1 MRQTDSRYHKTAAEV
16 REAEEEGERLDAR
29 CADLAAREG
38 DLDLEIADVRGT
50 LRGLEQSEA
59 MRSAEALRAK
69 GEHAEA
75 LAQRAEQERE
85 DAVREERR
93 REERQRD
100 WDGAEAEARRSATEQ
115 AAAAGAALAAAREA
129 GLESVAT
136 AALAALVERVTA
148 AEALVRAAVHRREE
162 AIAELRRLADERD
175 LVRRNEERSEERLRE
190 ADARLRQAVA
200 RTLAARAEV
209 ERRRQELEEALAS
222 WAGSLEELRL
232 DAPELDL
239 LRDQIAAIAESTD
252 GTGDLA
258 GAVGAL
264 ATPRR
269 DSLVRERAALEEEIA
284 RAAAEWTATE
294 EEIRRVE
301 AARELGPESPR
312 TRTSG
317 RTERPG
323 APLYLLC
330 EPKDGI
336 NGAGLEAALEASG
349 LLDAWV
355 LPDGGLLAPGTL
367 DTFLVPAPEKTAE
380 ATLADL
386 LRPAPAHGVGGAVIE
401 AVLRSIPVAPDART
415 GRGSF
420 RIGMDGTFQL
430 GPLHGA
436 WAKPVAEH
444 LGAGAR
450 EEARARRLAEL
461 AAQLEEIDRRL
472 QQLAARGRT
481 LDARRARLDHETASA
496 PLASPLARAAHQ
508 AEAVADEETRRRAER
523 ETAEEETAAAR
534 AARQAAEHRLAARAR
549 ELDLAGWID
558 DLEGARVRLVRFE
571 GGFRELTRAAT
582 TAAAAAER
590 TGRARRLLDEAVA
603 REAELRQRAQES
615 TATAEAA
622 RAEHAAL
629 EATVG
634 VEAREV
640 TERHRRESRRLE
652 DLLHRRK
659 GLAEEIQVARE
670 QRARVRERQ
679 ELRRLDLA
687 ERETER
693 TGAVARLGRL
703 VDAGLLPL
711 VLDTIAEPPPAW
723 SLTRALD
730 LAREIEK
737 ATAKVDPAPEAANR
751 RVNRLHERF
760 RILTNDL
767 GGEYQPS
774 LDQDEDLAR
783 ARVGYNGREHDV
795 PALLAVLQENREV
808 RRGLLAEHEREL
820 LRRYLLGEV
829 GDHLRNRLRQA
840 RALVDEMNRLLEACR
855 TASGLTLKLSWEP
868 VQEAAP
874 EIREAVQLL
883 RQDLAL
889 LADPDRRR
897 LEAFFQARI
906 AEARQQW
913 EAVPWREH
921 LMAALDYR
929 GWHRFR
935 ILRRLAAEDRWIEL
949 TRRGHGASS
958 GGEKAVA
965 LHLPL
970 FAAAA
975 AHYRSALA
983 TAPRIILLDEAFAGI
998 DQRMRGRCMG
1008 LLVDFDLDFLM
1019 TSHEE
1024 WGCHEE
1030 LPGVAT
1036 YQLYRDPTLDGVAAV
1051 RFVWSGRRL
1060 REEPE

>member
-1 MRQTDSRYHKTAAEV
+1 V
-16 REAEEEGERLDAR
+16 REAEEEGGRLDAR
-29 CADLAAREG
+29 CDDLAAREG
-38 DLDLEIADVRGT
+38 ALDLETAEVRGT
-50 LRGLEQSEA
+50 LKALEQSDA

-69 GEHAEA
+69 GEHAET
-75 LAQRAEQERE
+75 LAQQAVQERE

-100 WDGAEAEARRSATEQ
+100 WDGAEAEARRSAAEQ
-115 AAAAGAALAAAREA
+115 ETAAGAALAAAREA
-129 GLESVAT
+129 GLENVAT
-136 AALAALVERVTA
+136 AALAALAERVTA

-162 AIAELRRLADERD
+162 SIAELRRLAGERD
-175 LVRRNEERSEERLRE
+175 QVRRKEERSEERLRE

-209 ERRRQELEEALAS
+209 ERRRQELEEALAA

-232 DAPELDL
+232 DAADL
-239 LRDQIAAIAESTD
+239 ESLRTRVMEIAE
-252 GTGDLA
+252 GAGGDLA
-258 GAVGAL
+258 GTVADL
-264 ATPRR
+264 ARPRR
-269 DSLVRERAALEEEIA
+269 DALVRERAALEEEIE
-284 RAAAEWTATE
+284 RAVAERSATE
-294 EEIRRVE
+294 EERLRVE
-301 AARELGPESPR
+301 AARELGPEPPR
-312 TRTSG
+312 TRMSD

-330 EPKDGI
+330 EPREGVDG
-336 NGAGLEAALEASG
+336 ASLEAALEASG

-367 DTFLVPAPEKTAE
+367 DTFLVPAPEPGTGT
-380 ATLADL
+380 TLADF
-386 LRPAPAHGVGGAVIE
+386 LRPATAHGVESPIIE
-401 AVLRSIPVAPDART
+401 ALLRSIPVGPAGHGA
-415 GRGSF
+415 F
-420 RIGMDGTFQL
+420 RIGTDGTFQL

-436 WAKPVAEH
+436 WTKPVAEH
-444 LGAGAR
+444 LGTGAR

-461 AAQLEEIDRRL
+461 AVQLTEINRRL
-472 QQLAARGRT
+472 DELAVRGRT
-481 LDARRARLDHETASA
+481 LEARLARLDHEAASA
-496 PLASPLARAAHQ
+496 PSASPLARAAHQ
-508 AEAVADEETRRRAER
+508 AEAAADDEIRRRAER
-523 ETAEEETAAAR
+523 EAAEEELAAAR
-534 AARQAAEHRLAARAR
+534 SERQAAEHRLAVRAR

-558 DLEGARVRLVRFE
+558 DLEGARFRLVRFE
-571 GGFRELTRAAT
+571 GGFRDLVRTAAT
-582 TAAAAAER
+582 ATAAAER
-590 TGRARRLLDEAVA
+590 ARRARRLLDEAVA
-603 REAELRQRAQES
+603 REAELQRRAQES
-615 TATAEAA
+615 AATAEAA

-634 VEAREV
+634 VEARDV
-640 TERHRRESRRLE
+640 TERHRSESRRLD

-659 GLAEEIQVARE
+659 GLAEEIQLARE

-679 ELRRLDLA
+679 DLRRLDLA
-687 ERETER
+687 EREAER
-693 TGAVARLGRL
+693 AGAVTRLARL

-711 VLDTIAEPPPAW
+711 VLPTTAEPMPAW
-723 SLTRALD
+723 SLTRALE

-737 ATAKVDPAPEAANR
+737 ATSEVDPTPEAANR

-760 RILTNDL
+760 RVLTNDL

-783 ARVGYNGREHDV
+783 AWVGYNGREHDV
-795 PALLAVLQENREV
+795 PALLAVLRENLEV

-829 GDHLRNRLRQA
+829 GDHLRHRLRQA
-840 RALVDEMNRLLEACR
+840 RALVDEMNRLLEACQ
-855 TASGLTLKLSWEP
+855 TASGLTLKLAWEP

-874 EIREAVQLL
+874 EIRDAVQLL

-889 LADPDRRR
+889 LADHDRRR

-906 AEARQQW
+906 SEARQKW

-975 AHYRSALA
+975 AHYRSAHA

-1008 LLVDFDLDFLM
+1008 LLVDFDLDFMM

-1060 REEPE
+1060 REEPA